1 MKPIFKTS
9 GSLAFILADSG
20 YDVWMGNVRGNTY
33 SRNHTILS
41 PKSTEFWN
49 FSFDEMAAVDLPAMV
64 DYVTKTTGKNSIFY
78 IGHSQGSE
86 MGFIEFSR

>member
-1 MKPIFKTS
+1 MKPISKTS

-41 PKSTEFWN
+41 PKSAEFWN